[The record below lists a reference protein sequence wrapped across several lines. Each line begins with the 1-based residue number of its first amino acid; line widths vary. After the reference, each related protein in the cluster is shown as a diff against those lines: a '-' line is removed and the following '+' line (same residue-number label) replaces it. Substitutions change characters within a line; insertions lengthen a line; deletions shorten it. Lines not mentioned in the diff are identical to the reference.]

1 MASGARFSVGLRERS
16 ERDGR
21 QGRKAL
27 RGFRGATCQTQRN
40 RRLGKHR
47 RRWLRAPQDF
57 GLVRRSPAPGVARHG
72 VLAPPPA
79 GPGSLPALKEVQTPS
94 SYTHPLPS
102 RAPAPCGSPTSPVP
116 ASAVGIAL
124 DLHRRHPL
132 HFGGVLPREFDG
144 LQDLH
149 LPVHPVRL
157 GGGARAHPAAQAW
170 PRARARPGPRARVL
184 RGSALLLRWTW
195 LQGSGGSGR
204 VTPGPGPDTL
214 ISCPARARCA
224 AT

>member
-1 MASGARFSVGLRERS
+1 MKGGSSGSKSVTRLPRRDLPNSAKSPIRKTSSKVVTRAARL
-16 ERDGR
+16 
-21 QGRKAL
+21 
-27 RGFRGATCQTQRN
+27 
-40 RRLGKHR
+40 RLGS
-47 RRWLRAPQDF
+47 AVA
-57 GLVRRSPAPGVARHG
+57 GTGVARHG

-79 GPGSLPALKEVQTPS
+79 GPGSLPALKEVQIPS
-94 SYTHPLPS
+94 SYTYPLPS

-170 PRARARPGPRARVL
+170 PRARGRPGPRARVL

>member
-1 MASGARFSVGLRERS
+1 MSDYKTSSKVVTRAARL
-16 ERDGR
+16 
-21 QGRKAL
+21 
-27 RGFRGATCQTQRN
+27 
-40 RRLGKHR
+40 RLGS
-47 RRWLRAPQDF
+47 AD
-57 GLVRRSPAPGVARHG
+57 PAPGVARHG